1 MTILR
6 RTAALFLLG
15 FAFILFF
22 LGGLLRTVDTL
33 VGSGSKISDSATS
46 ILSTTGGSEAIAD
59 ALITQLTKD
68 ADPTVKAVM
77 TAKKAQLVTAVATT
91 IRDPQTLQ
99 LLSDDFLVYYNAM
112 KNNTAASFN
121 PQPIIWRLTAA
132 MHSVDAR
139 IPSNPH
145 DVGEPI
151 IYTPKDKPPQLVNE
165 MAGTASYAVLFVGLA
180 IALLVVIFLIK
191 HRTRKLVAL
200 GLTLGLPGVVMISGA
215 SSVKSAIMKNTT
227 DQEETAR
234 RLIELVVNRV
244 GSGLMGTGMT
254 LLVVALLVV
263 GIWQGAFIYRL
274 KAAGG
279 ATIAP
284 VHSETP
290 EPPVASAT
298 DDPGVQ

>member
-121 PQPIIWRLTAA
+121 PQPTIWRLTAA

-145 DVGEPI
+145 EIGRAHV
-151 IYTPKDKPPQLVNE
+151 
-165 MAGTASYAVLFVGLA
+165 
-180 IALLVVIFLIK
+180 
-191 HRTRKLVAL
+191 
-200 GLTLGLPGVVMISGA
+200 
-215 SSVKSAIMKNTT
+215 
-227 DQEETAR
+227 
-234 RLIELVVNRV
+234 
-244 GSGLMGTGMT
+244 
-254 LLVVALLVV
+254 
-263 GIWQGAFIYRL
+263 
-274 KAAGG
+274 
-279 ATIAP
+279 
-284 VHSETP
+284 
-290 EPPVASAT
+290 
-298 DDPGVQ
+298 

>member
-121 PQPIIWRLTAA
+121 PQPIIWRLKIGRA
-132 MHSVDAR
+132 HV
-139 IPSNPH
+139 
-145 DVGEPI
+145 
-151 IYTPKDKPPQLVNE
+151 
-165 MAGTASYAVLFVGLA
+165 
-180 IALLVVIFLIK
+180 
-191 HRTRKLVAL
+191 
-200 GLTLGLPGVVMISGA
+200 
-215 SSVKSAIMKNTT
+215 
-227 DQEETAR
+227 
-234 RLIELVVNRV
+234 
-244 GSGLMGTGMT
+244 
-254 LLVVALLVV
+254 
-263 GIWQGAFIYRL
+263 
-274 KAAGG
+274 
-279 ATIAP
+279 
-284 VHSETP
+284 
-290 EPPVASAT
+290 
-298 DDPGVQ
+298 

>member
-139 IPSNPH
+139 RS
-145 DVGEPI
+145 
-151 IYTPKDKPPQLVNE
+151 
-165 MAGTASYAVLFVGLA
+165 
-180 IALLVVIFLIK
+180 
-191 HRTRKLVAL
+191 
-200 GLTLGLPGVVMISGA
+200 
-215 SSVKSAIMKNTT
+215 
-227 DQEETAR
+227 EER
-234 RLIELVVNRV
+234 RV
-244 GSGLMGTGMT
+244 GKECRS
-254 LLVVALLVV
+254 
-263 GIWQGAFIYRL
+263 
-274 KAAGG
+274 
-279 ATIAP
+279 
-284 VHSETP
+284 
-290 EPPVASAT
+290 
-298 DDPGVQ
+298 